1 MSTCNCDGTVSV
13 GWTENLFGD
22 SVINSLGIYESQF
35 GGVSGASDPRT
46 PACQQAAGQLRAGGE
61 DPCNLD
67 SPDDL
72 QQLYIANI
80 PAAWAVIKGTPVSN
94 PLQGASDVATGTATS
109 STPGIAST
117 PKSPASA
124 PNYLFIIGAIVIV
137 AFGFLLVFR

>member
-1 MSTCNCDGTVSV
+1 MSTCNCDGTIS
-13 GWTENLFGD
+13 TTFQEDLFGD
-22 SVINSLGIYESQF
+22 SVINSLGIYESMFSGISAQAA
-35 GGVSGASDPRT
+35 GGAADPRP

-72 QQLYIANI
+72 QQLYQSNI
-80 PAAWAVIKGTPVSN
+80 LSAWNVIKSTPTSN
-94 PLQGASDVATGTATS
+94 PLQRAADQAAGTANAPPKNN
-109 STPGIAST
+109 TP
-117 PKSPASA
+117 PA

>member
-13 GWTENLFGD
+13 GWTEELFGD
-22 SVINSLGIYESQF
+22 FVINSLGIYESGF
-35 GGVSGASDPRT
+35 GLNGAADPRT
-46 PACQQAAGQLRAGGE
+46 PACEQAAGQLRAGGE

-72 QQLYIANI
+72 QMLYQSLI
-80 PAAWAVIKGTPVSN
+80 PSAWAVIKGTPISN
-94 PLQGASDVATGTATS
+94 PLQGASDVAAGTATS

-124 PNYLFIIGAIVIV
+124 PNYIFLIGAIVIV